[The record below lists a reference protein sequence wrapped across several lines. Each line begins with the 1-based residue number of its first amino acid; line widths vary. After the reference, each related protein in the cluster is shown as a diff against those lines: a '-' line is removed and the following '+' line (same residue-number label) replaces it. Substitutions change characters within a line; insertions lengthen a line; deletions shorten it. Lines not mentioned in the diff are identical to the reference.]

1 MKRPHGKIHEKLPN
15 CFEAFIYKD
24 TQVLLTS
31 LQLCFGIQSSMLSF
45 NVPFHL
51 LYLGFDNLND
61 TRIRCMKI
69 YAGVIKDIAFKV

>member
-1 MKRPHGKIHEKLPN
+1 M
-15 CFEAFIYKD
+15 
-24 TQVLLTS
+24 TS

-69 YAGVIKDIAFKV
+69 YAAVIKDIAFKV